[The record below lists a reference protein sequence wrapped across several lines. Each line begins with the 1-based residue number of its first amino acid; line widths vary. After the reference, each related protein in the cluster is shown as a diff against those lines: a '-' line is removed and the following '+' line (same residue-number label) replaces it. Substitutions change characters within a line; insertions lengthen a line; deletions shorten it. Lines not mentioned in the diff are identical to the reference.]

1 MKEKLLH
8 VFVVCLVALF
18 AGSISANAEDAQ
30 LLSFGFYQEDNAG
43 VLTKD
48 YVAVVPE
55 LVSGKTTY
63 EFGIAMPASIDRSSL
78 VARFTVNSGN
88 VVTVYGTSQTS
99 GVTSNDFEDPVD
111 YLVRNSNGTN
121 NIRYTITVTE
131 EKADSK
137 VWTKM
142 ASLNPTAI
150 TGNSAV
156 TGAYA
161 GAVLKLN
168 PKTGEPYVAFGVR
181 GADNKLTVAKFVGSQ
196 WAKVGAASFTN
207 IIAGSNYS
215 MDIAL
220 DGTPYILY
228 SDKGSANQKSP
239 SVMKY
244 NGSAWELVGTQGY
257 ETLSPAYMGI
267 AALENT
273 IVTAMQNSAVA
284 GSYAKRAAITSIW
297 NGTAWQTESPISG
310 TYGAAATASNGKVA
324 YALFVPASAPYAYTI
339 IKAASATDKSVVLN
353 AKLPEGAVSGYLYEN
368 SMAIAPDGT
377 LYLLANDKPD
387 GGVYKVRMSKV
398 VDGALTT
405 VGGDVPP
412 IPYTSSGYDRHM
424 IVRAAIAPD
433 GTPYIAYNNYT
444 GDKGIYYLYLDSETK
459 QWVDPIKIADAEGG
473 SASDVN
479 IAFTSTGIGY
489 ITYTDANNVINLFR
503 YDTKEN
509 NEALSVKSQ
518 MTDYPV
524 KKELFD
530 ISGKR
535 ISKVGKGIVI
545 QRMIGANG
553 KVVTKKIVR

>member
-1 MKEKLLH
+1 MTIKNFMKTS
-8 VFVVCLVALF
+8 LVALLAAMTF
-18 AGSISANAEDAQ
+18 VACDDKEEEKEKPAEAAKM
-30 LLSFGFYQEDNAG
+30 LTFGFYQEDNAG
-43 VLTKD
+43 VLSKD
-48 YVAVVPE
+48 YVAEVPTTAVGGKIDVA
-55 LVSGKTTY
+55 VS
-63 EFGIAMPASIDRSSL
+63 MPASVDKSAL
-78 VARFTVNSGN
+78 VARFTVNEGN
-88 VVTVYGTSQTS
+88 TIAVGGVQQVSQETA
-99 GVTSNDFEDPVD
+99 NDFSAPVD
-111 YLVRNSNGTN
+111 YVVTNSDKSKNVM
-121 NIRYTITVTE
+121 ITVTIN
-131 EKADSK
+131 KADNM
-137 VWTKM
+137 VWTE
-142 ASLNPTAI
+142 AGVLDAT
-150 TGNSAV
+150 AV
-156 TGAYA
+156 TGDETVTGVYA

-181 GADNKLTVAKFVGSQ
+181 GADNKLTVAKFDGSQ

-273 IVTAMQNSAVA
+273 IVTAMQNSAIA
-284 GSYAKRAAITSIW
+284 GSYAKRAAVTSIW

-339 IKAASATDKSVVLN
+339 IWAASATDKSVVLD

-377 LYLLANDKPD
+377 LYLLAADKPD
-387 GGVYKVRMSKV
+387 GGVYKVRMSKL

-412 IPYTSSGYDRHM
+412 IPYTSTGYDRHM

-433 GTPYIAYNNYT
+433 GTPYIAYNDYT
-444 GDKGIYYLYLDSETK
+444 GDKGIYYLYLDSETR
-459 QWVDPIKIADAEGG
+459 QWVDPIKIADAEGD
-473 SASDVN
+473 SAGDVN

-489 ITYTDANNVINLFR
+489 ITYTDANNKIHLF
-503 YDTKEN
+503 KFA
-509 NEALSVKSQ
+509 EA
-518 MTDYPV
+518 
-524 KKELFD
+524 E
-530 ISGKR
+530 
-535 ISKVGKGIVI
+535 
-545 QRMIGANG
+545 A
-553 KVVTKKIVR
+553 VR

>member
-1 MKEKLLH
+1 MTIKNFMKTS
-8 VFVVCLVALF
+8 LVALLAAMTF
-18 AGSISANAEDAQ
+18 VACDDKEEEKEKPAEAAKM
-30 LLSFGFYQEDNAG
+30 LTFGFYQEDNAG
-43 VLTKD
+43 VLSKD
-48 YVAVVPE
+48 YVAEVPTTAVGGKIDVA
-55 LVSGKTTY
+55 VS
-63 EFGIAMPASIDRSSL
+63 MPASVDKSAL
-78 VARFTVNSGN
+78 VARFTVNEGN
-88 VVTVYGTSQTS
+88 TIAVGGVQQVSQETA
-99 GVTSNDFEDPVD
+99 NDFSAPVD
-111 YLVRNSNGTN
+111 YVVTNSDKSKNVM
-121 NIRYTITVTE
+121 ITVTIN
-131 EKADSK
+131 KADNM
-137 VWTKM
+137 VWTE
-142 ASLNPTAI
+142 AGVLDAT
-150 TGNSAV
+150 AV
-156 TGAYA
+156 TGDETVTGVYA

-181 GADNKLTVAKFVGSQ
+181 GADNKLTVAKFDGSQ

-207 IIAGSNYS
+207 IINGSNYS

-244 NGSAWELVGTQGY
+244 NGSAWEQVGTQGY

-310 TYGAAATASNGKVA
+310 TYGTAATASNGKVA

-339 IKAASATDKSVVLN
+339 IKAASATDKSVVLE
-353 AKLPEGAVSGYLYEN
+353 AKLPEDAVSGYLYEN

-377 LYLLANDKPD
+377 LYLLAADKPD

-412 IPYTSSGYDRHM
+412 IPYTSTGYDRHM

-433 GTPYIAYNNYT
+433 GTPYIAYNDYT
-444 GDKGIYYLYLDSETK
+444 GDKGIYYLYLDSETR
-459 QWVDPIKIADAEGG
+459 QWVDPIKIADAEGD
-473 SASDVN
+473 SAGDVN

-489 ITYTDANNVINLFR
+489 ITYTDANNKIHLF
-503 YDTKEN
+503 KFA
-509 NEALSVKSQ
+509 EA
-518 MTDYPV
+518 
-524 KKELFD
+524 E
-530 ISGKR
+530 
-535 ISKVGKGIVI
+535 
-545 QRMIGANG
+545 A
-553 KVVTKKIVR
+553 VR